1 MFTVNPKGYCKFM
14 SKHSSKYYNVK
25 EEIYELLI
33 LAREGVLM
41 RKNFGDYSY
50 IDIIEDMDIPFLL
63 IKGEFDNDINKNL
76 ETTIEAIN
84 NNYNA
89 SIIKL
94 EQAGHFANLDK
105 PKKFNRIVENVIKS
119 VRRVH
124 F

>member
-1 MFTVNPKGYCKFM
+1 M

-105 PKKFNRIVENVIKS
+105 PKKFNRIVENFIKS